1 MKEKSTKARS
11 VVTSEKRSD
20 DRYETS
26 EERSDE
32 QQETSEERSDEQKI
46 EL

>member
-1 MKEKSTKARS
+1 MKEKSIKARS
-11 VVTSEKRSD
+11 VVTSEKRID
-20 DRYETS
+20 EGYETS

-32 QQETSEERSDEQKI
+32 QQETSEERSDEQKL